1 MSLACRIQESELSS
15 NPEPSSAQLWP
26 YYAIRTKSN
35 REFVTHASF
44 VGKGFDSYL
53 PTYRLSR
60 SSFGHTR
67 DVNLPLFSG
76 YVFCRFD
83 VNRRQPILVTPGVF
97 QIVSFNGLPTA
108 VDDQE
113 MAAIQ
118 AISRAGVP
126 AQPWPFLQSGRKVRV
141 IAGPLRGLEGPV
153 EQFKGSLR
161 LVVGLSLLQR
171 ALSVELDRS
180 CIEPI

>member
-1 MSLACRIQESELSS
+1 MPLARRLQDSELVSS
-15 NPEPSSAQLWP
+15 PALSSTQHWP
-26 YYAIRTKSN
+26 YYAVRTKSN
-35 REFVTHASF
+35 REFVTHVSF
-44 VGKGFDSYL
+44 LGKGFDSYL

-60 SSFGHTR
+60 SSLGHTR
-67 DVNLPLFSG
+67 NVDLPLFSG

-97 QIVSFNGLPTA
+97 QIVSFNGLPTP

-126 AQPWPFLQSGRKVRV
+126 AQPWPFLQSGRKVRI

-171 ALSVELDRS
+171 ALSVELERS
-180 CIEPI
+180 WIEPI